1 MLLLDCLG
9 ELSMEYDYESLL
21 KRARAQV
28 PEVVSKRER
37 LEIPKLHYAK
47 IGMRTVIFNF
57 KEIADAL
64 DRDPLH
70 LLKFLSGEMATS
82 ATMQGNRVI
91 FQGKFQEDTFGRLMQ
106 RYLETFVVCPV
117 CKRPDTKVVKEKRLS
132 FLVCQACGARSSIKQ
147 L

>member
-1 MLLLDCLG
+1 
-9 ELSMEYDYESLL
+9 MEYDYESLL

-28 PEVVSKRER
+28 PEVASKRER
-37 LEIPKLHYAK
+37 LEIPKLQYAK

-64 DRDPLH
+64 DRDPQH
-70 LLKFLSGEMATS
+70 LLKFLSREMATA

-106 RYLETFVVCPV
+106 RYLETFVVCSV

-132 FLVCQACGARSSIKQ
+132 FVVCQACGAKSSVKQ

>member
-1 MLLLDCLG
+1 MFSLAKD
-9 ELSMEYDYESLL
+9 SMEYDYEELL
-21 KRARAQV
+21 KRARAQLPDV
-28 PEVVSKRER
+28 GSKRER
-37 LEIPKLHYAK
+37 LELPRLSYAR

-70 LLKFLSGEMATS
+70 LLKYLSGEMATA
-82 ATMQGNRVI
+82 ATMQGSRVI
-91 FQGKFQEDTFGRLMQ
+91 FQGKFSEDTFARLMQ

-117 CKRPDTKVVKEKRLS
+117 CKRPDTKIVKEKRLS
-132 FLVCQACGARSSIKQ
+132 FLVCDACGARSSIKQ